1 MVVVTPRL
9 SRMMTAAFGVDSD
22 ALLLDFRMMWLFLL
36 SLMDWPMAVTMAKA
50 TDWKAMSDHIP

>member
-1 MVVVTPRL
+1 
-9 SRMMTAAFGVDSD
+9 MMAVFGGGSD
-22 ALLLDFRMMWLFLL
+22 DTLLLRMMWFFLL